1 LLCEQEDETVQHTLV
16 TCVFFREI
24 LFHVLALL
32 GLQHS
37 TPEASD
43 SLSGVVASNGV
54 VGPPSNIVPASTAG
68 HPHGMVLMEASQH
81 VPSREPLPSVP
92 KIILDIKDNTK
103 WYITGAK
110 GLNIL

>member
-1 LLCEQEDETVQHTLV
+1 
-16 TCVFFREI
+16 
-24 LFHVLALL
+24 
-32 GLQHS
+32 
-37 TPEASD
+37 
-43 SLSGVVASNGV
+43 
-54 VGPPSNIVPASTAG
+54 
-68 HPHGMVLMEASQH
+68 VLMEASQH